1 MTFKAARNAILLIS
15 AIISLTLGVVW
26 WIGNHTYRTAIIA
39 LQNQVKTLESEIH
52 ATQEKIGELQKQYGE
67 VNDWMGKE
75 AKARAGKKAEAVRN
89 ADADGLARILVDYV
103 RSGSSSGG
111 NGSPVS
117 KDPAGSQ

>member
-1 MTFKAARNAILLIS
+1 MTYKAVRNTVLLIS
-15 AIISLTLGVVW
+15 AILGLMLGSVW
-26 WIGNHTYRTAIIA
+26 WVWNHTYRSTLAA

-52 ATQEKIGELQKQYGE
+52 TTQRKLGELQKQYGQ

-75 AKARAGKKAEAVRN
+75 AKARAGKRTEAVRS

-111 NGSPVS
+111 NGSSVS
-117 KDPAGSQ
+117 KDEAVSQ